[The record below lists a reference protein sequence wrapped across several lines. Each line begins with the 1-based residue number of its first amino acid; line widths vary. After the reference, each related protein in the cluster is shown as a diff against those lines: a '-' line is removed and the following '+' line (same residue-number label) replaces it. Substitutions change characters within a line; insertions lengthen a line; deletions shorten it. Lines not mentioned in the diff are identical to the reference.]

1 MNKNVTIDNLDVNQ
15 PVTASHA
22 IQQQRPPRARDLGCR
37 GRALARRNRRK
48 RWRVVSTAVVCVGHP
63 IGIGAL
69 AALKRFVLQ
78 DTFGFPVW
86 TFRNDVHTSQ
96 IVEGVNAA
104 ALAEAARQF
113 PAVSLQP
120 DDSERAPAPARSGR
134 YG

>member
-1 MNKNVTIDNLDVNQ
+1 M
-15 PVTASHA
+15 
-22 IQQQRPPRARDLGCR
+22 
-37 GRALARRNRRK
+37 
-48 RWRVVSTAVVCVGHP
+48 VSTAVVCVGIP

-78 DTFGFPVW
+78 DTFGGFPVW

-113 PAVSLQP
+113 PAVSSYSPTIQSAP
-120 DDSERAPAPARSGR
+120 RASSQRAIRLTRRKPRSSPTLARCRRKSG
-134 YG
+134 